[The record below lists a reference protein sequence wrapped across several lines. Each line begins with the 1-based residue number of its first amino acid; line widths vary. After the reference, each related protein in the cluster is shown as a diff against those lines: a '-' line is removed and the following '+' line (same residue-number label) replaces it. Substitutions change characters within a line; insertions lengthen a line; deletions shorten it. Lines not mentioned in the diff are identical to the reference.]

1 MLERELSSLKGYRK
15 DLFDALDICR
25 NKEETRACL
34 NTIHHLTK
42 AIYSIDDAMVNF
54 RKLTAIRNGEIT
66 KEKVSGQP
74 EQK

>member
-15 DLFDALDICR
+15 DLFDVLDMCR

-42 AIYSIDDAMVNF
+42 AIYSIEDAMVCF
-54 RKLTAIRNGEIT
+54 RKLIDTRNGE
-66 KEKVSGQP
+66 VA
-74 EQK
+74 QKKAL